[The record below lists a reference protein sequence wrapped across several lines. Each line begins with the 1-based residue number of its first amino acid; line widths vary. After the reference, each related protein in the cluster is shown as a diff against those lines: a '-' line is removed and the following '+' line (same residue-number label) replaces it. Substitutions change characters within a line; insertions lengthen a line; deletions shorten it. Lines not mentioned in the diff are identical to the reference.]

1 VSWPPTA
8 ALTGIAAELGATPD
22 AVALAA
28 VLHQPWATIALSGA
42 ATGAQLAANL
52 RAATLALGS
61 GELARLGGYAEPSAQ
76 YWQKRS
82 RLPWT

>member
-1 VSWPPTA
+1 
-8 ALTGIAAELGATPD
+8 
-22 AVALAA
+22 
-28 VLHQPWATIALSGA
+28 VLRQPWATIALSGA

-61 GELARLGGYAEPSAQ
+61 DRLGRLAACAEPSAQ